1 MSLMRTLTVILLV
14 YFTQAR
20 EDYWDED
27 FDENKNC
34 VREEEMMELQRETEP
49 GRCASA
55 TGSGI
60 NMISP
65 LYLIFNFL
73 PRISQNTV
81 GGM

>member
-1 MSLMRTLTVILLV
+1 MGLTQICKVLLLV

-20 EDYWDED
+20 VDYWDEN